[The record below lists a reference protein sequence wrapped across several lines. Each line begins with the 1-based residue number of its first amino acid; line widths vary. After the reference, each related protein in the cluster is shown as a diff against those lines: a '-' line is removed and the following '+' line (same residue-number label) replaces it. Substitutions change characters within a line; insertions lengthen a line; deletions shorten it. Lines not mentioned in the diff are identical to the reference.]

1 MATKKFLFKNTSG
14 AWVFGTT
21 VNSICPAGVYR
32 LDVEAFGN
40 VSVRHIFNKDIAD
53 QYGTT
58 HTDFKKV
65 DGNAYASLAELIAAT
80 IGFFGN
86 PAGMGDIDSPPMAAG
101 RLGTHGE
108 ITSLAQAFSLGAGKY
123 FSVCV
128 VPKVA
133 GTDTI
138 LIAPVKLI
146 FDASASDFPLPI
158 NDWTP
163 GMISELPAGAIS
175 TTNYRI
181 FWATL
186 KNV

>member
-14 AWVFGTT
+14 AWVFGSTI
-21 VNSICPAGVYR
+21 NSICPAGAYR
-32 LDVEAFGN
+32 LDVQAGGA
-40 VSVRHIFNKDIAD
+40 VTVRHIYNKDIAD

-58 HTDFKKV
+58 HSDFKKA

-80 IGFFGN
+80 VGFFVEPSSFGG
-86 PAGMGDIDSPPMAAG
+86 PDSQAMTAG

-108 ITSLAQAFSLGAGKY
+108 ITSLAEAFSLGEGKY

-133 GTDTI
+133 STESILVAAIKLFFDTE
-138 LIAPVKLI
+138 
-146 FDASASDFPLPI
+146 ASNFPLPI

-163 GMISELPAGAIS
+163 GIISEIPATAID
-175 TTNYRI
+175 TTNYYI
-181 FWATL
+181 FWAY
-186 KNV
+186 

>member
-21 VNSICPAGVYR
+21 VNSFCPAGVYR
-32 LDVEAFGN
+32 LDVEADGK
-40 VSVRHIFNKDIAD
+40 VSVRHIYNKDIAD

-58 HTDFKKV
+58 HSDFKKA

-80 IGFFGN
+80 VGFFGN
-86 PAGMGDIDSPPMAAG
+86 PAATGSVDSPTMSAG

-108 ITSLAQAFSLGAGKY
+108 ITSLAEAFSLGAGKY

-128 VPKVA
+128 IPKVA

-138 LIAPVKLI
+138 LIAPVKLY
-146 FDASASDFPLPI
+146 FDAAAANFPLPL

-163 GMISELPAGAIS
+163 GLIAQLPANAIS
-175 TTNYRI
+175 TTNYYI
-181 FWATL
+181 FWAY
-186 KNV
+186 